1 MDDADRRRCVD
12 NLQAELDGASLYH
25 ALAQI
30 EDGSELATVYTRMA
44 ETVIS
49 SISAQSAMDV
59 SAIQRNN
66 RDS

>member
-1 MDDADRRRCVD
+1 MDDADRRRFVD

-30 EDGSELATVYTRMA
+30 EDGSELATDYTRVA

-49 SISAQSAMDV
+49 STPAWSEMEV
-59 SAIQRNN
+59 SAIERNN